1 MKKLLIADDNEDI
14 LEILTTFATAEGYDV
29 TTANDGEETL
39 VKFFS
44 SNFDMILLDVMMPKL
59 DGFEVCKKIREVSNI
74 PIILITAKGE
84 DYDRIMGLDTG
95 ADDYVVK
102 PFSAK
107 EVMAR
112 IRAVLRRLDR
122 VKDASGNKIFRFD
135 NLTIDTTDGKVTL
148 AGENIDLTRKEFDL
162 LLLLT
167 DNKGRAFSREHLL
180 ESLWGLEYEGE
191 TRTVDTHIKR
201 LRAKLDKTPHPNWKI
216 KTVWGVGYSFEV
228 TP

>member
-167 DNKGRAFSREHLL
+167 ENKGRAFAREHLI
-180 ESLWGLEYEGE
+180 ESPWGLEYEGE

>member
-1 MKKLLIADDNEDI
+1 MQKLLIADDNEDI
-14 LEILTTFATAEGYDV
+14 LEILTTFAEAEGYNV
-29 TTANDGEETL
+29 TTAKDGEEAL
-39 VKFFS
+39 AKFFAE
-44 SNFDMILLDVMMPKL
+44 NFDMVLLDVMMPKS
-59 DGFEVCKKIREVSNI
+59 DGFEVCKKIRETSNI
-74 PIILITAKGE
+74 PIILITAKGD

-102 PFSAK
+102 PFSPK

-122 VKDASGNKIFRFD
+122 VKDASGNKIVRFD

-148 AGENIDLTRKEFDL
+148 GGEDIALTRKEFDL

-167 DNKGRAFSREHLL
+167 ENKGRSFSREHLL

-201 LRAKLDKTPHPNWKI
+201 LRAKLDKVPHPKWKI

-228 TP
+228 LP